1 MTSHP
6 CTDDYL
12 RSISTFSG
20 RRSSGTIV
28 YYFDADMNET
38 GHSLWPEMS
47 PEIAVRI
54 FGRTWSDEALD
65 KLHITQLHNEH
76 THTDD

>member
-6 CTDDYL
+6 CTDEHL
-12 RSISTFSG
+12 RRISTFSG

-38 GHSLWPEMS
+38 GYSLWPAMS

-54 FGRTWSDEALD
+54 FGRAWSKEALD
-65 KLHITQLHNEH
+65 KLHITKI
-76 THTDD
+76 